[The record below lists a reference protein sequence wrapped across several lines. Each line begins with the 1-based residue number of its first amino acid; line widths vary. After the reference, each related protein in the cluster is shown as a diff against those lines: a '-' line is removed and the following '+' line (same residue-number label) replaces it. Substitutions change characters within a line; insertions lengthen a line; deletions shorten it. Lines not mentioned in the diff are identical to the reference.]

1 MWEHLQIELYKVFKR
16 PRTYLSFA
24 AITALIGVI
33 QLGLLVDG
41 KEYADFVMADFANS
55 FSVDG
60 KILNGYF
67 ICYVILQLL
76 LVHVPLLIA
85 LIAADMISG
94 EANMGTLRILLTK
107 PQSRTAIVMAKF
119 IASVIYTLLLLI
131 WIAIMGLFLSMLIFG
146 TDDLFLMKSSYVV
159 IVKESDVFWR
169 YAGAFCFAALAM
181 VTVAALGF
189 FLSFFAENSIG
200 PIVATMSVIIVCTI
214 LSTMNIPLFNLIK
227 PYLFTTHMI
236 TWKEF
241 FDFKVNDANEA
252 IIGSIQYPD
261 KIIRSATVLGVHIVL
276 FVGSAVWLFRKKDIL
291 S

>member
-107 PQSRTAIVMAKF
+107 PQSRTSIVMAKF

-261 KIIRSATVLGVHIVL
+261 RIIRSATVLAVHIVL

>member
-1 MWEHLQIELYKVFKR
+1 MWVHLRIELYKIFRK
-16 PRTYLSFA
+16 PRTYLAFA
-24 AITALIGVI
+24 AITALIVI
-33 QLGLLVDG
+33 IQIGLYVDG
-41 KEYADFVMADFANS
+41 KEYTEFVMADFANS
-55 FSVDG
+55 FAVDG

-67 ICYVILQLL
+67 ICYVLI
-76 LVHVPLLIA
+76 HVPLLIA

-94 EANMGTLRILLTK
+94 EANMGTLRLLLTK
-107 PQSRTAIVMAKF
+107 PQSRTAIVTAKF
-119 IASVIYTLLLLI
+119 LASVIYTLMLLI
-131 WIAIMGLFLSMLIFG
+131 WIAILGLFVSTMIFG
-146 TDDLFLMKSSYVV
+146 TDDLFIMKSSYVV

-169 YAGAFCFAALAM
+169 YTGAFCFAALAM
-181 VTVAALGF
+181 ITVASLGF

-214 LSTMNIPLFNLIK
+214 LSTMNIPIFNVIK

-252 IIGSIQYPD
+252 IVGSIQYPER
-261 KIIRSATVLGVHIVL
+261 IIHSSIVL
-276 FVGSAVWLFRKKDIL
+276 LIHILGFAGGAILLFRKKDIL

>member
-41 KEYADFVMADFANS
+41 KEYTDFVMADFANS

-85 LIAADMISG
+85 LISADMISG

-131 WIAIMGLFLSMLIFG
+131 WIAIMGLFFSMLIFG

-181 VTVAALGF
+181 ITVAALGF

-261 KIIRSATVLGVHIVL
+261 KIIRSATVLGIHIIL

>member
-241 FDFKVNDANEA
+241 FDFRVNDANEA

-261 KIIRSATVLGVHIVL
+261 KIIRSATVLAIHIVL

>member
-107 PQSRTAIVMAKF
+107 PQSRTSIVMAKF

-261 KIIRSATVLGVHIVL
+261 KIIRSAIVLGVHIVL

>member
-107 PQSRTAIVMAKF
+107 PQSRTSIVLAKF

-261 KIIRSATVLGVHIVL
+261 KIIRSATVLAVHIVL
-276 FVGSAVWLFRKKDIL
+276 FVVSAVWLFRKKDIL

>member
-33 QLGLLVDG
+33 QLGLWVDG
-41 KEYADFVMADFANS
+41 KEYADFVMADFASS

-94 EANMGTLRILLTK
+94 EANMGTLRLLMTK
-107 PQSRTAIVMAKF
+107 PQSRTSIVLAKF
-119 IASVIYTLLLLI
+119 LASSIYTVLLLI

-181 VTVAALGF
+181 ITVAALGF
-189 FLSFFAENSIG
+189 LLSFFAENSIG
-200 PIVATMSVIIVCTI
+200 PIVATMSVIIVSTI

-252 IIGSIQYPD
+252 IIGSIQNPQ
-261 KIIRSATVLGVHIVL
+261 KIVQSASILFIHIVL
-276 FVGSAVWLFRKKDIL
+276 FVGAAIALFRKKDIL